1 MSKVVSIKNLNFN
14 YGDYKVFN
22 DFNLD
27 IVRGDF
33 VSLVG
38 PNGSGKSTLVRI
50 LTGLNDFDG
59 SIEINTLILNKKNI
73 QEIRKKIGFISNNL
87 DNQFVT
93 EKVVDNI
100 CFPLENLGFERKE
113 ILKNVNDIVNL
124 LNISHL
130 LEENIFGLNNF
141 EKVLVNLAAVLVYK
155 PTLLILDEALS
166 NLDRYERE
174 KILDLLHNLQNDNNI
189 TIINITHNMEDV
201 LFGNNIIVLD
211 KGNVIF
217 NGSLEEVFKDDKIFT
232 KLGLSLPFMVDLSIK
247 LKYYNLIDRI
257 IYDMEEMADLLWK

>member
-1 MSKVVSIKNLNFN
+1 MSNIISIKNLNFN

-38 PNGSGKSTLVRI
+38 VNGSGKSTLVRI
-50 LTGLNDFDG
+50 LAGLNDFDG
-59 SIEINTLILNKKNI
+59 NIEIDGLILNKKNI

-100 CFPLENLGFERKE
+100 CFPLENLGFERKI
-113 ILKNVNDIVNL
+113 ILNNVNEIVSL

-130 LEENIFGLNNF
+130 LEENIFKLNNF
-141 EKVLVNLAAVLVYK
+141 EKILVNLASVLVYK
-155 PTLLILDEALS
+155 PIVLILDES
-166 NLDRYERE
+166 FSSLDRYERE
-174 KILDLLHNLQNDNNI
+174 KILNLLHKLQIDYGL
-189 TIINITHNMEDV
+189 TIVNITHNMEDV
-201 LFGNNIIVLD
+201 LFSNTIIVLD
-211 KGNVIF
+211 KGTVLAND
-217 NGSLEEVFKDDKIFT
+217 NLEVVFKDDKLFT
-232 KLGLSLPFMVDLSIK
+232 KLGLNLPFMVDLSIK
-247 LKYYNLIDRI
+247 LKYYNLIDRV
-257 IYDMEEMADLLWK
+257 IYNMEEMADLLWK

>member
-59 SIEINTLILNKKNI
+59 SIEIDTLILNKKNI

-93 EKVVDNI
+93 EKVVDNLS
-100 CFPLENLGFERKE
+100 FPLENLGFERKE
-113 ILKNVNDIVNL
+113 ILKNINEIVNL

-130 LEENIFGLNNF
+130 LEENIFRLNNF

-155 PTLLILDEALS
+155 PTLLILDEAFS

-211 KGNVIF
+211 KGNVIV
-217 NGSLEEVFKDDKIFT
+217 NGSLEEVFKDAKIFT
-232 KLGLSLPFMVDLSIK
+232 KLGVSLPFMVDLSIK